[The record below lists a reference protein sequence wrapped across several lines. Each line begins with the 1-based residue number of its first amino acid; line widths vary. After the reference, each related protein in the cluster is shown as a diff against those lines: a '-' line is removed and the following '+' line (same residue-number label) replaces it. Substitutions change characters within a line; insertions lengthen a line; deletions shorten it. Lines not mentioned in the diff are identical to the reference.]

1 MLTPEAFA
9 SYATAL
15 AALAGIPAALFGI
28 LQFIRYRT
36 RRDKMALVS
45 ESFAKVV
52 EALASEVEVERLA
65 GAILLRRFFDR
76 RSEFGV
82 GRTPYAKEAVAVIAS
97 MLRTQ
102 PTGNLQKLLADG
114 LAYAPTLVRADLQRT
129 NLQKAYLGA
138 RMLNPRQKQV
148 VDLSYADF
156 YRADLSGASLK
167 EAQAEAAVFYQ
178 ARLNGTVLKG
188 ARLRNAN
195 FYEAD
200 LQGAVFDGAD
210 LRGATFAG
218 ARNVPPAV
226 ARHLDDRQTY
236 HVLPRSGRWGRW
248 LRWLSWRT
256 WRSRW
261 SARNA
266 DAAAKPPHDG
276 GKAEPPRVFVSR
288 PGGGDGRSGAQV
300 AALCTRLEGEGF
312 APVMLG
318 RSDYPV
324 AGALAEAKRLIAG
337 CAGAVILG
345 VPDIRV
351 AVGAWRPGTPEEA
364 ALTDKAFPTPWSQVE
379 AGMAVM
385 AGLPV
390 LVVADDAIGGGVFDP
405 ATSEHGLVRIRPGL
419 ASPHL
424 ADWSAAVRE
433 RARQAG

>member
-1 MLTPEAFA
+1 MPTSETF
-9 SYATAL
+9 SDYATAL

-45 ESFAKVV
+45 DSFAKVV

-114 LAYAPTLVRADLQRT
+114 LAHAPTLVRADLQRT

-138 RMLNPRQKQV
+138 LKLGPGEANKRI

-156 YRADLSGASLK
+156 YRADLSGASLRDAVG
-167 EAQAEAAVFYQ
+167 ESAVFYQ

-188 ARLRNAN
+188 AKLRNAN
-195 FYEAD
+195 FFEAD

-210 LRGATFAG
+210 LEGAKFTG
-218 ARNVPPAV
+218 ARHVPPAV
-226 ARHLDDRQTY
+226 VAYLDES
-236 HVLPRSGRWGRW
+236 HVYRGPPRWRRWW
-248 LRWLSWRT
+248 PV
-256 WRSRW
+256 
-261 SARNA
+261 RNA
-266 DAAAKPPHDG
+266 DA
-276 GKAEPPRVFVSR
+276 GKSPQSGDKTEPPRVFVSR
-288 PGGGDGRSGAQV
+288 PGRSGEVDAAQI
-300 AALCTRLEGEGF
+300 AAVCARLEREGF
-312 APVMLG
+312 VPVMLP

-345 VPDIRV
+345 FPDIRV
-351 AVGAWRPGTPEEA
+351 AVGAWRQGTAEEA
-364 ALTDKAFPTPWSQVE
+364 AVTDKSFPTPWSQVE
-379 AGMAVM
+379 AGMAIM

-390 LVVADDAIGGGVFDP
+390 LVVADDGIGGGVFDP
-405 ATSEHGLVRIRPGL
+405 ATSDHGLVRVAPDL
-419 ASPHL
+419 SSQHL
-424 ADWSAAVRE
+424 ADWCASVTE
-433 RARQAG
+433 QARRSG

>member
-114 LAYAPTLVRADLQRT
+114 LAHAPTLVRADLQRT

-138 RMLNPRQKQV
+138 RILGPRAKQV

-167 EAQAEAAVFYQ
+167 EAQADAAVFYQ

-218 ARNVPPAV
+218 ARHVPAAV
-226 ARHLDDRQTY
+226 ARHLDDAQTY
-236 HVLPRSGRWGRW
+236 HVLPRWWWRW
-248 LRWLSWRT
+248 LRWLTWRHWRT
-256 WRSRW
+256 WW
-261 SARNA
+261 TARNA
-266 DAAAKPPHDG
+266 VVAAKPSHDG
-276 GKAEPPRVFVSR
+276 GKAEPPRIFVSR
-288 PGGGDGRSGAQV
+288 PGGGEGSNGAQV
-300 AALCTRLEGEGF
+300 AALCARLEGEGF

-390 LVVADDAIGGGVFDP
+390 LIVGDDGIGGGVFDP
-405 ATSEHGLVRIRPGL
+405 ATSEHGLVRVRPDL

>member
-9 SYATAL
+9 NYATAL

-102 PTGNLQKLLADG
+102 PTGNFQKLLADG
-114 LAYAPTLVRADLQRT
+114 LAHAPTLVRADLQRT

-138 RMLNPRQKQV
+138 RPLGPRAKQV

-167 EAQAEAAVFYQ
+167 EAQADAAVFYQ

-195 FYEAD
+195 FYQAD
-200 LQGAVFDGAD
+200 LQGAAFGGAD
-210 LRGATFAG
+210 LRGANFAG
-218 ARNVPPAV
+218 ARHVPPAV
-226 ARHLDDRQTY
+226 ARHLDEQQIY
-236 HVLPRSGRWGRW
+236 HVLPRWRW
-248 LRWLSWRT
+248 LRWLSWRH
-256 WRSRW
+256 WRA
-261 SARNA
+261 ARNA
-266 DAAAKPPHDG
+266 DAPGKPPPDG

-288 PGGGDGRSGAQV
+288 PGGGGDRNGAQV
-300 AALCTRLEGEGF
+300 AALCARLEGEGF

-324 AGALAEAKRLIAG
+324 AGALAEAKRLIGG

-390 LVVADDAIGGGVFDP
+390 LVVADDGIGGGVFDP
-405 ATSEHGLVRIRPGL
+405 ATSEHGLVRIRPDL

-433 RARQAG
+433 RARHPA